1 MSTTKDTGGRPP
13 PKIITDNFTELEKV
27 DNKSNHKFWRC
38 NHCLEDSQTGQH
50 IEGHDNHC
58 LLHLTNPKECPNAPQ
73 TVRHKAQQALIQK
86 GIQQEVPLFGDVNA
100 TLSTS
105 NAITGIPDNVSA
117 SMASSAVV
125 KKRKLGDNTLLDGF
139 VDHALTPLQQ
149 QNADVKLF
157 R

>member
-1 MSTTKDTGGRPP
+1 VAAADANNYTIYRTTLGVKFLLLYLVLPKCP
-13 PKIITDNFTELEKV
+13 LPKIREAAHLQRSSLTTF
-27 DNKSNHKFWRC
+27 
-38 NHCLEDSQTGQH
+38 
-50 IEGHDNHC
+50 EGRDNHC

-73 TVRHKAQQALIQK
+73 TVCHKAQQALIQK

-100 TLSTS
+100 ALSTS
-105 NAITGIPDNVSA
+105 NAITGIPDDVSA

-125 KKRKLGDNTLLDGF
+125 KKRKLGDNTSLDGF